1 MKIALIMGA
10 LLIATIASSAWYI
23 DRLQDNIGTLKG
35 NQLVLETKIQ
45 EQNEA
50 IETALNNQKKAQTL
64 MASLEKEKQEAM
76 RNVNKLR
83 KTFAK
88 HDLDELTLAKPSTT
102 DTHKLVHGRSAH
114 VDENGNGNVLSFMG
128 FHADSVSAITRIQ
141 IIPASGNISR
151 GNFTLFGVANS

>member
-1 MKIALIMGA
+1 MKIALIMGV
-10 LLIATIASSAWYI
+10 LLLSTVAGSAFWVNS
-23 DRLQDNIGTLKG
+23 LQSQIGTLKG
-35 NQLVLETKIQ
+35 NQLVLEAKIQ

-88 HDLDELTLAKPSTT
+88 HDLDELTLAKPELMQGKINRASKRVLENLEKLTDPNQFDEKVSDTT
-102 DTHKLVHGRSAH
+102 
-114 VDENGNGNVLSFMG
+114 
-128 FHADSVSAITRIQ
+128 
-141 IIPASGNISR
+141 
-151 GNFTLFGVANS
+151 